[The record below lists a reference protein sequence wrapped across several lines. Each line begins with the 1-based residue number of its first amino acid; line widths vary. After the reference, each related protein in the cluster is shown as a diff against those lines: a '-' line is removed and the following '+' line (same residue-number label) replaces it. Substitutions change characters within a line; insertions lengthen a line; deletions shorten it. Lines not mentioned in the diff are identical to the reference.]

1 MSNYLTMNK
10 MKRFYI
16 IMMLLLAGI
25 VVEAQ
30 PSVWDGSRELWTR
43 GSGTEGDPYLIET
56 AAQLAFLSYMVNKDF
71 DTQGLY
77 FRLTT
82 DIDLNGSEDQ
92 PWIPIGLCDRGFDED
107 GCDRGNLNST
117 GFAPRS
123 MFRGHFDGGGHS
135 ISNIYVDNEGSYAG
149 LFGYAD
155 SWVEGDTAVIENVY
169 VTNGYVNGNESGGIV
184 GHGGLVIISR
194 CRNGADIEG
203 NRVGGIVGIGAKVVS
218 NCSNIGRLK
227 GSDVG
232 GIASTMSA
240 TEISECFNEG
250 DIEASRFG
258 GGILSWS
265 YQAMIN
271 NCYNT
276 GNVSAI
282 GDTSTY
288 YPAAGGLLGIVYT
301 RGEAKNS
308 YSVGEITGNH
318 HVGCLLGVTIRPENT
333 TIENCY
339 YLNICS
345 GDENGFPKSAEE
357 MREEAFVDTLN
368 QGNAVWGFDV
378 NNIND
383 GFPIL
388 VKTDLSVND
397 NGGQQLAV
405 FPNPVK
411 DMVNI
416 EGRDVA
422 EIQVYNV
429 LGVKVKSF
437 TNTNRISVEG
447 LPEGVYLL
455 RIADKEGNTF
465 LERIVKE

>member
-16 IMMLLLAGI
+16 LMMLLLAGI

-30 PSVWDGSRELWTR
+30 TSVWDGSRELWTR

-92 PWIPIGLCDRGFDED
+92 PWIPIGLYNRGFDED

-117 GFAPRS
+117 GFVPRS
-123 MFRGHFDGGGHS
+123 MFRGHFDGGDHS
-135 ISNIYVDNEGSYAG
+135 ISNIYVGKEGSYAG

-155 SWVEGDTAVIENVY
+155 SWVMGDTAVIENVY

-184 GHGGLVIISR
+184 GHGGIVIISR

-203 NRVGGIVGIGAKVVS
+203 DKVGGIMGSGGKIVSNCSNTGRLKGANVGGIVGGVS
-218 NCSNIGRLK
+218 
-227 GSDVG
+227 
-232 GIASTMSA
+232 AA
-240 TEISECFNEG
+240 EISECFNEG
-250 DIEASRFG
+250 DIKASRLG
-258 GGILSWS
+258 GGILSS
-265 YQAMIN
+265 SSKAMMG

-288 YPAAGGLLGIVYT
+288 YPAAGGLLGNASPRV
-301 RGEAKNS
+301 EVKSS

-318 HVGCLLGVTIRPENT
+318 HVGCLIGLVIQPVNS

-339 YLNICS
+339 YLNVCS
-345 GDENGFPKSAEE
+345 GDEYGTPKSAEE

-388 VKTDLSVND
+388 VRTDLSVDSNEE
-397 NGGQQLAV
+397 QQLAV

-411 DMVNI
+411 DIVSI

-422 EIQVYNV
+422 EVQVYNV

-437 TNTNRISVEG
+437 SNTNRISIEG
-447 LPEGVYLL
+447 LPEGIYLL
-455 RIADKEGNTF
+455 HIADKEGNTF
-465 LERIVKE
+465 LKRIVKE